1 MKMNPLALIKSL
13 SIKYWILIILFIV
26 LIILIIIKLTL
37 NNGITSERFSFTKTV
52 ENYSN
57 ANLITDAQQLQPKKN
72 EVIFAKFYAPWCGY
86 CTQLQPTWSEL
97 TDKFNQQTVNNKKI
111 KVVKV
116 NCDDYPK
123 IAEKYDVNG
132 YPTIKMFTSS
142 GEQDY
147 NDERNLES
155 MQKFLLKTCNQ

>member
-97 TDKFNQQTVNNKKI
+97 TDRFNQQTVNNKNQEVSFLSQGRHDPC
-111 KVVKV
+111 VVSRAV
-116 NCDDYPK
+116 PIVEC
-123 IAEKYDVNG
+123 
-132 YPTIKMFTSS
+132 MTSIVLM
-142 GEQDY
+142 DMY
-147 NDERNLES
+147 LLNLIS
-155 MQKFLLKTCNQ
+155 K